1 VVYDTARSFDR
12 QGTWLDVQRAADAL
26 GWSATTPLIEGAARQ
41 WAALTGEG
49 KA

>member
-1 VVYDTARSFDR
+1 VYDTARSFDR
-12 QGTWLDVQRAADAL
+12 QGTWLDVRRAADVL
-26 GWSATTPLIEGAARQ
+26 GWSATTSLVEGVARQ